1 MELKDIL
8 NFCKNYCFAVLI
20 CIASLSILNYFL
32 GTVCF
37 SVMLFGIP
45 CPACGIT
52 RATKLLLTG
61 HFVESFQMH
70 PLLVLVII
78 GCLLYLI
85 LNILLKKY
93 IDFIKYYGII
103 CILIFICFYIY
114 RMKMYY
120 PNVEPMLYR
129 EDNLLSKL
137 FSFIQY
143 MKR

>member
-1 MELKDIL
+1 
-8 NFCKNYCFAVLI
+8 
-20 CIASLSILNYFL
+20 
-32 GTVCF
+32 
-37 SVMLFGIP
+37 MLFGIP